1 MRVTLTPHP
10 TTPGPDIDIT
20 VEATGDVNATLT
32 LSTNAMVLEA
42 LFYKHNAGPL
52 FKNGLA
58 DDNSYFAHR
67 ATDEFNPPRRCLPGE
82 RVMRSAP

>member
-1 MRVTLTPHP
+1 
-10 TTPGPDIDIT
+10 
-20 VEATGDVNATLT
+20 
-32 LSTNAMVLEA
+32 MVLKA

-82 RVMRSAP
+82 RVIRSAP